1 MSPRVARWRMAFS
14 STTWKLGLVPQSV
27 ANGLT
32 NILVLFYLIQVLRG
46 SLIDVGLVTGV
57 AALALIP
64 SQAIWGRLVDS
75 TGKCK
80 PFLLFGFIGFGVCMA
95 SIPMASSVSEL
106 LVIVSLKS
114 LFYAATLPARQLLTV
129 ESEARDGWQKG
140 LANMSFLTAM
150 GETIGMGLGTAMVVS
165 LGFGELFLMCGLLC
179 FGSAGA
185 LSVLAQEP
193 GLMIQ
198 RRLVSLERSLGTIMA
213 VSDYAGYPR
222 LSSVGVPRGDIMRM
236 LNRSTKFL
244 LIGILCFSLAGSA
257 YYSPLPAYFLQFYP
271 SQAVFFVFFAGSLA
285 GALGYLLVGRVLKNA
300 VSNLLLSS
308 FSRVMVLPLLLL
320 AAIGESPGLAAAAL
334 VLAVLEVLW
343 SLFDVSSTFAFLE
356 TAKVGRAGFY
366 GALVGL
372 GSAAG
377 GFLGGYLSM
386 EYGFPALFA
395 VCSLLC
401 ASAFLAYVVQYGGMA
416 RLMRQR

>member
-1 MSPRVARWRMAFS
+1 MAYS
-14 STTWKLGLVPQSV
+14 VTTAWKFGLVPQSV

-32 NILVLFYLIQVLRG
+32 NILVLFYLLQVLHG
-46 SLIDVGLVTGV
+46 SLLDVGLVTGI

-75 TGKCK
+75 IGRCK
-80 PFLLFGFIGFGVCMA
+80 PFLVFGFVGFGAFMA
-95 SIPMASSVSEL
+95 AIPLASNVITL

-114 LFYAATLPARQLLTV
+114 VFYAATLPARQLLTV
-129 ESEARDGWQKG
+129 ESENRDGWQKA

-150 GETIGMGLGTAMVVS
+150 GETTGMGLGTAVIAS
-165 LGFGELFLMCGLLC
+165 LGFGELFPICGLLSLA
-179 FGSAGA
+179 SAGT

-213 VSDYAGYPR
+213 VSEYAGYPR
-222 LSSVGVPRGDIMRM
+222 LSPVGAPRDDIARV

-244 LIGILCFSLAGSA
+244 LIGILCFSLAGAA
-257 YYSPLPAYFLQFYP
+257 YYAPLPAFFLQYYS

-285 GALGYLLVGRVLKNA
+285 GAMGYLLVGRVLKDA
-300 VSNLLLSS
+300 VANLLLSS
-308 FSRVMVLPLLLL
+308 FSRVVVLPLLLL
-320 AAIGESPGLAAAAL
+320 AAIGASPGLAAAAII
-334 VLAVLEVLW
+334 LAVMEVLW
-343 SLFDVSSTFAFLE
+343 SLFDVSSTFAYLE
-356 TAKVGRAGFY
+356 TAKVGRAGLY

-377 GFLGGYLSM
+377 GFLGGYFSM
-386 EYGFPALFA
+386 EYGFPALFTL
-395 VCSLLC
+395 CSLLC
-401 ASAFLAYVVQYGGMA
+401 AAAFLAYLVQYRGTGW
-416 RLMRQR
+416 LLRQR

>member
-1 MSPRVARWRMAFS
+1 MAFPG
-14 STTWKLGLVPQSV
+14 TTAWKFGLVPQSV

-32 NILVLFYLIQVLRG
+32 NILVLFYLLQVLHG
-46 SLIDVGLVTGV
+46 SLLDVGLITSA

-64 SQAIWGRLVDS
+64 SQVIWGRLVDS
-75 TGKCK
+75 TGRCK
-80 PFLLFGFIGFGVCMA
+80 PFLVFGFIGFGASMA
-95 SIPMASSVSEL
+95 SISLASNTLEL

-114 LFYAATLPARQLLTV
+114 VFYAATLPARQLLTV
-129 ESEARDGWQKG
+129 ESEQLDGWQKA
-140 LANMSFLTAM
+140 LANMSFLTAL
-150 GETIGMGLGTAMVVS
+150 GETIGMGLGTAVVVN

-179 FGSAGA
+179 LASAGA

-198 RRLVSLERSLGTIMA
+198 RRLVSLERSLGTIMT
-213 VSDYAGYPR
+213 VSAYAGYPR
-222 LSSVGVPRGDIMRM
+222 LSSAGAPRGDIISV

-244 LIGILCFSLAGSA
+244 LVGILCFSLAGAA
-257 YYSPLPAYFLQFYP
+257 YYAPLPAYFLDYYS

-308 FSRVMVLPLLLL
+308 ASRVMVLPLLLL
-320 AAIGESPGLAAAAL
+320 AAIGASPGLAAAAL
-334 VLAVLEVLW
+334 VLAVMEVLW
-343 SLFDVSSTFAFLE
+343 SLFDVSSTIAYRE

-372 GSAAG
+372 GNAAG
-377 GFLGGYLSM
+377 GFLGGYFSM
-386 EYGFPALFA
+386 IYGFPSLFTL
-395 VCSLLC
+395 CSLLC
-401 ASAFLAYVVQYGGMA
+401 AVAFLAYMTQYGGVG
-416 RLMRQR
+416 RLLRQR

>member
-1 MSPRVARWRMAFS
+1 MGFS
-14 STTWKLGLVPQSV
+14 GTTAWKFGLVPQSV

-32 NILVLFYLIQVLRG
+32 NILVLFYLIQVLHG
-46 SLIDVGLVTGV
+46 SLIDIGLVTGV

-64 SQAIWGRLVDS
+64 SQAVWGRLVDT
-75 TGKCK
+75 TGRCK
-80 PFLLFGFIGFGVCMA
+80 PFLIFGFVGFGASLA
-95 SIPMASSVSEL
+95 SISFASNVPEL

-114 LFYAATLPARQLLTV
+114 VFYAATVPARQLLTV
-129 ESEARDGWQKG
+129 ESENREGWQKG

-150 GETIGMGLGTAMVVS
+150 GETIGMGLGTAVVVS
-165 LGFGELFLMCGLLC
+165 LGFGQLFFVCGVLC
-179 FGSAGA
+179 FASAGA

-198 RRLVSLERSLGTIMA
+198 RRLVSLERSVGTIVA

-222 LSSVGVPRGDIMRM
+222 LSSAGAPRVDILRM
-236 LNRSTKFL
+236 LNKSTKLL

-257 YYSPLPAYFLQFYP
+257 FYSPLPAYLLQFYP
-271 SQAVFFVFFAGSLA
+271 SQAAFFVFFVGSLA

-300 VSNLLLSS
+300 VSNLFLSS
-308 FSRVMVLPLLLL
+308 FSRMVVLPLLLL
-320 AAIGESPGLAAAAL
+320 SAIGASPGLAAAAI

-343 SLFDVSSTFAFLE
+343 SLFDVSSTFAYLE
-356 TAKVGRAGFY
+356 TAKVGRAGYY

-372 GSAAG
+372 GNAAG
-377 GFLGGYLSM
+377 GFLGGYFSM
-386 EYGFPALFA
+386 EYGFPALFM

-401 ASAFLAYVVQYGGMA
+401 AGAFLAYMIQYDGMA
-416 RLMRQR
+416 WLTRRR